1 MFHSKFVGSRA
12 GGIMPSRSHCS
23 VLKAGTFKAQHFLYF
38 LPLPHEHGS
47 LRAGA
52 MERRGAGAL

>member
-1 MFHSKFVGSRA
+1 
-12 GGIMPSRSHCS
+12 MPSRSHCS